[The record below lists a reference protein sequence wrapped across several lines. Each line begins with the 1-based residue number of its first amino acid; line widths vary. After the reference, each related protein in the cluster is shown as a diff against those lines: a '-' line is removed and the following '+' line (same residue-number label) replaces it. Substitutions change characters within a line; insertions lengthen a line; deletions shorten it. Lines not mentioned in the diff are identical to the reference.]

1 MKPNKN
7 PSIIFSSGTIYFWEL
22 AKGVLGVCVCLGHKV
37 RLKRGL
43 REGRLLVAFAFRLES
58 DLLAGQASETEL
70 YPCPPQTNCVVQL
83 EEKLVTLQP
92 WFSDLRKKGGLES
105 LRFF

>member
-7 PSIIFSSGTIYFWEL
+7 PSIILSSGTIYFWEL

-43 REGRLLVAFAFRLES
+43 REGRLLVAFAFRL
-58 DLLAGQASETEL
+58 
-70 YPCPPQTNCVVQL
+70 
-83 EEKLVTLQP
+83 
-92 WFSDLRKKGGLES
+92 
-105 LRFF
+105 